1 MKNNRDNLIVELLRE
16 KEYVTVEEIAEKLY
30 CSPSTVRRRLATLQT
45 RGLIIRTH
53 GGASLNQGDA
63 VVEDFT
69 YRKDRNAV
77 GKRRIALEASKLIK
91 EGDVIFLD
99 DSSTAYYMIPYI
111 AGFNNVQVFTNGVD
125 TLSMLC
131 KFSVKAYSTGGEVD
145 ETNRAALIGE
155 FAERT
160 VENVF
165 FDLMFFA
172 NQCVNENGVITDCST
187 QGNVLRRKALKNSKK
202 KIFLCDFEKFGKTS
216 VFKTC
221 DVSEVDLII
230 SDKPITD
237 FIKRK
242 DLPKVVFVE

>member
-1 MKNNRDNLIVELLRE
+1 MKDARDNLIIELLRNQ
-16 KEYVTVEEIAEKLY
+16 EYAMVEEIAEKLY
-30 CSPSTVRRRLATLQT
+30 CSPSTVRRRLANLQT
-45 RGLIIRTH
+45 RGLVVRTH
-53 GGASLNQGDA
+53 GGAALNQSDA

-77 GKRRIALEASKLIK
+77 GKRKIALEAAKLIK

-99 DSSTAYYMIPYI
+99 DSSTVFYMVPYI
-111 AGFNNVQVFTNGVD
+111 AEFKNVQVFTNGVD

-131 KFSVKAYSTGGEVD
+131 KFNVKAYSTGGEVD
-145 ETNRAALIGE
+145 ETNRSALIGE

-187 QGNVLRRKALKNSKK
+187 QGNVLRRKAIKNSKQ

-221 DVSEVDLII
+221 DVSEVDCII
-230 SDKPITD
+230 SDKPITN
-237 FIKRK
+237 FIKRE
-242 DLPKVVFVE
+242 DMPKVVFVE